1 MTSDRPYFSCNSFC
15 CIYSQRNQN
24 LQLFNWCLVPMAIQ
38 DIRHLEGC
46 LWEYSIKANMKNF
59 ATSPCYHV
67 IIMYVCLGTCTYW
80 LTVHV
85 VIAYDCLDVLHVAVT
100 HFNFIFVE
108 YFGKGVWFFGKYV
121 SISCKKDWPI
131 LVVALLLYCGLNHK
145 RLLFLFSRLLVF
157 GWVVN

>member
-1 MTSDRPYFSCNSFC
+1 MHDGNQKDYVFILKVSCLITIFSQNIMQIVTIKLQHSSSNSFC
-15 CIYSQRNQN
+15 CIYLQRNQN
-24 LQLFNWCLVPMAIQ
+24 LLLFNWCLVPMAIQ

-85 VIAYDCLDVLHVAVT
+85 VIVYDCLDVLHAAVT
-100 HFNFIFVE
+100 HFNFIFCWI
-108 YFGKGVWFFGKYV
+108 FW
-121 SISCKKDWPI
+121 
-131 LVVALLLYCGLNHK
+131 
-145 RLLFLFSRLLVF
+145 
-157 GWVVN
+157 